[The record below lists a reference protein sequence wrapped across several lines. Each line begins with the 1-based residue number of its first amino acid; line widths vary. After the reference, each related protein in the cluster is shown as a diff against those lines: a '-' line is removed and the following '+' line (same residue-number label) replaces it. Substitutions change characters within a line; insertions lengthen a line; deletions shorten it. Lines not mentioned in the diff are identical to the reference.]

1 MLLSVVGNSWRNV
14 LRTSEDSLSKNKTI
28 VKELN
33 KINHNE
39 TILLLNPNSQGGNT
53 GKNWILTYSKVKE
66 FLPPN
71 HRIIFTKKTNDGIL
85 VTRKLLRKGY
95 ENIVAIGGDGT
106 INEIAN
112 GFFIIQP
119 HNRNSS
125 KLEKFNF
132 DTTLKLANPNGVMF
146 IIPSGSRNVL
156 ARSLGLKH
164 QGVQALKRIKQM
176 KRRKMDAILAIITDK
191 DSPSL
196 THKRII
202 LNAAEIGVGAE
213 IIDRSK
219 KVRRKIKSR
228 FVSTVASIVAT
239 LPAYSSNECD
249 IVIDGNKKISSKMT
263 MGVVANGRFLGG
275 GFKAAPRAKFSD
287 GLLDVIILKNS
298 GSFKMLDKLI
308 ELKGASSYKF
318 EEDILYYQA
327 SEVGFFPKERDVT
340 VTVDGEPIGMLPA
353 IFKSYHEALTI
364 KSETFSSR
372 I

>member
-1 MLLSVVGNSWRNV
+1 M
-14 LRTSEDSLSKNKTI
+14 RTSKDNLSKNKNLA
-28 VKELN
+28 KELN
-33 KINHNE
+33 KINTNE
-39 TILLLNPNSQGGNT
+39 MILLLNPNSQGGNT

-66 FLPPN
+66 FLPTN
-71 HRIIFTKKTNDGIL
+71 HRIIFTKKTNDGIH

-112 GFFIIQP
+112 GFFIIQSQ
-119 HNRNSS
+119 NRNSGN
-125 KLEKFNF
+125 LEKFIF
-132 DTTLKLANPNGVMF
+132 DNRLKLANSNGVMY

-191 DSPSL
+191 DSSL
-196 THKRII
+196 THNRII

-219 KVRRKIKSR
+219 RVRRKIKSR
-228 FVSTVASIVAT
+228 FVSTMTSIVAT
-239 LPAYSSNECD
+239 LPAYNSNKCD
-249 IVIDGNKKISSKMT
+249 IVIDGHKKISSKMT
-263 MGVVANGRFLGG
+263 MGIVANGRFLGG

-287 GLLDVIILKNS
+287 GLLDIIILKNS
-298 GSFKMLDKLI
+298 GSIKMLDKLI
-308 ELKGASSYKF
+308 ELKGGSTYKF

-327 SEVGFFPKERDVT
+327 SEVRFFPKERDVT

-353 IFKSYHEALTI
+353 IFKSYHDALTI
-364 KSETFSSR
+364 KSEPFSSK

>member
-1 MLLSVVGNSWRNV
+1 M
-14 LRTSEDSLSKNKTI
+14 RTSKDNLSKNKNLA
-28 VKELN
+28 KELN
-33 KINHNE
+33 KINTNE
-39 TILLLNPNSQGGNT
+39 MILLLNPNSQGGNT

-66 FLPPN
+66 FLPTN
-71 HRIIFTKKTNDGIL
+71 HRIIFTKKTNDGIH

-112 GFFIIQP
+112 GFFIIQSQ
-119 HNRNSS
+119 NRNSGN
-125 KLEKFNF
+125 LEKFIF
-132 DTTLKLANPNGVMF
+132 DNRLKLANSNGVIY

-191 DSPSL
+191 DSSL
-196 THKRII
+196 THNRII

-219 KVRRKIKSR
+219 RVRRKIKSR
-228 FVSTVASIVAT
+228 FVSTMTSIVAT
-239 LPAYSSNECD
+239 LPAYNSNKCD
-249 IVIDGNKKISSKMT
+249 IVIDGHKKISSKMT
-263 MGVVANGRFLGG
+263 MGIVANGRFLGG

-287 GLLDVIILKNS
+287 GLLDIIILKNS
-298 GSFKMLDKLI
+298 GSIKMLDKLI
-308 ELKGASSYKF
+308 ELKGGSTYKF
-318 EEDILYYQA
+318 EDDILYYQA
-327 SEVGFFPKERDVT
+327 SEVRFFPKERDVT

-353 IFKSYHEALTI
+353 IFKSYHDALTI
-364 KSETFSSR
+364 KSEPFSSK

>member
-1 MLLSVVGNSWRNV
+1 LSNSGN
-14 LRTSEDSLSKNKTI
+14 TLSKNKNI
-28 VKELN
+28 VKEMN
-33 KINHNE
+33 KVNTNE
-39 TILLLNPNSQGGNT
+39 LILLLNPNSQGGNT
-53 GKNWILTYSKVKE
+53 GKNWISTYSKIKE
-66 FLPPN
+66 FLPTN

-85 VTRKLLRKGY
+85 VTRKLLQKGY
-95 ENIVAIGGDGT
+95 KNIVAIGGDGT

-112 GFFIIQP
+112 GFFIFQP
-119 HNRNSS
+119 QNRNPSN
-125 KLEKFNF
+125 LEKYIF
-132 DTTLKLANPNGVMF
+132 DTRLKLSNPNGAMY

-164 QGVQALKRIKQM
+164 QGVQSLKRIKQM
-176 KRRKMDAILAIITDK
+176 KRRKMDAILAVITNK

-219 KVRRKIKSR
+219 RVRRKIKSR

-239 LPAYSSNECD
+239 LPAYNSNECD
-249 IVIDGNKKISSKMT
+249 IVIDGHKKISSKMT
-263 MGVVANGRFLGG
+263 MGIVANGRFLGG

-287 GLLDVIILKNS
+287 GLLDIIILKNS
-298 GSFKMLDKLI
+298 GSLKMLDKLI
-308 ELKGASSYKF
+308 ELKGGSTYKF

-327 SEVGFFPKERDVT
+327 SEVRFFPKERDVT
-340 VTVDGEPIGMLPA
+340 VTVDGEPIGILPA
-353 IFKSYHEALTI
+353 IFKSYHDALTV
-364 KSETFSSR
+364 KSEPVSSR

>member
-1 MLLSVVGNSWRNV
+1 MLLSVGYRERNV
-14 LRTSEDSLSKNKTI
+14 LRTFEGGLSKNKNI

-33 KINHNE
+33 KINTNE
-39 TILLLNPNSQGGNT
+39 MILLLNPNSQGGNT

-66 FLPPN
+66 FLPTN
-71 HRIIFTKKTNDGIL
+71 HRIIFTKKTNDGIH

-95 ENIVAIGGDGT
+95 EKIVAIGGDGT

-119 HNRNSS
+119 QNRNPGN
-125 KLEKFNF
+125 LEKFIF
-132 DTTLKLANPNGVMF
+132 DTTLKLANPNGVMY

-164 QGVQALKRIKQM
+164 QGVQALRRIKQM
-176 KRRKMDAILAIITDK
+176 KRRKMDAILATITDK
-191 DSPSL
+191 DSPSI
-196 THKRII
+196 THNRII

-249 IVIDGNKKISSKMT
+249 IVIDGQKKISTKMT
-263 MGVVANGRFLGG
+263 MGIVANGRFLGG

-287 GLLDVIILKNS
+287 GLLDIIILKNS

-308 ELKGASSYKF
+308 ELKGASTYKF

-340 VTVDGEPIGMLPA
+340 VTVDGEPIGILPA
-353 IFKSYHEALTI
+353 IFKSYHDALTI

>member
-1 MLLSVVGNSWRNV
+1 MSNAGN
-14 LRTSEDSLSKNKTI
+14 TLSKNKNI
-28 VKELN
+28 VKEMN
-33 KINHNE
+33 KINTNE
-39 TILLLNPNSQGGNT
+39 LIFLLNPNSQGGNT
-53 GKNWILTYSKVKE
+53 GKNWISTYSKIKE
-66 FLPPN
+66 FLPTN

-85 VTRKLLRKGY
+85 VTRKLLQKGY
-95 ENIVAIGGDGT
+95 KNIVAIGGDGT

-119 HNRNSS
+119 QNRNPSN
-125 KLEKFNF
+125 LEKYIF
-132 DTTLKLANPNGVMF
+132 DARLKLSNPNGAIY

-164 QGVQALKRIKQM
+164 QGVQSLKRIKQM
-176 KRRKMDAILAIITDK
+176 KRRKMDAILAVITNK

-219 KVRRKIKSR
+219 RVRRKIKSR

-239 LPAYSSNECD
+239 LPAYNSNECD
-249 IVIDGNKKISSKMT
+249 IVIDGHKKISSKMT
-263 MGVVANGRFLGG
+263 MGIVANGRFLGG

-287 GLLDVIILKNS
+287 GLLDIIILKNS
-298 GSFKMLDKLI
+298 GSLKMLDKLI
-308 ELKGASSYKF
+308 ELKGASTYKF

-327 SEVGFFPKERDVT
+327 SEVRFFPKERDVT
-340 VTVDGEPIGMLPA
+340 VTVDGEPIGILPA
-353 IFKSYHEALTI
+353 IFKSYHDALTI
-364 KSETFSSR
+364 KSEPVSSR